1 MRIRVTSP
9 DTCVRLNL
17 PGGFKFITTEDG
29 VVEIPDSL
37 RPQVAR
43 LLGKVMEEVVG
54 FEPEPEPEPSAPEP
68 EPSAPEPEVK
78 ETQVVDESPSP
89 KLKRKGRR

>member
-1 MRIRVTSP
+1 
-9 DTCVRLNL
+9 VRLNL
-17 PGGFKFITTEDG
+17 PGGFKFITAEDG

-68 EPSAPEPEVK
+68 EVASAPAVE
-78 ETQVVDESPSP
+78 ESPSP

>member
-1 MRIRVTSP
+1 MKIRVTSP

-17 PGGFKFITTEDG
+17 PGGFKFITAEDG

-68 EPSAPEPEVK
+68 EATK
-78 ETQVVDESPSP
+78 TQTVEEIPSP
-89 KLKRKGRR
+89 KLRRKGRR

>member
-1 MRIRVTSP
+1 MKIRVTSL

-17 PGGFKFITTEDG
+17 PEGFKFVTAEDG

-54 FEPEPEPEPSAPEP
+54 FEPEPEP
-68 EPSAPEPEVK
+68 SAPEPEVK
-78 ETQVVDESPSP
+78 ETQVIDESPSP
-89 KLKRKGRR
+89 KLGRKGRR

>member
-1 MRIRVTSP
+1 MKIRVTSP

-17 PGGFKFITTEDG
+17 PGGFKFVTAEDG

-54 FEPEPEPEPSAPEP
+54 FGPEPEPEPEPST
-68 EPSAPEPEVK
+68 PEPEVSSA
-78 ETQVVDESPSP
+78 QVTEESFSP

>member
-1 MRIRVTSP
+1 
-9 DTCVRLNL
+9 VRLNL
-17 PGGFKFITTEDG
+17 PGGFKFITAEDG

-54 FEPEPEPEPSAPEP
+54 FEPEPEP
-68 EPSAPEPEVK
+68 SAPEPEVK
-78 ETQVVDESPSP
+78 ETQVVVDKSPNP
-89 KLKRKGRR
+89 KLRRKGRR

>member
-17 PGGFKFITTEDG
+17 PGGFQFITVEDG
-29 VVEIPDSL
+29 IVEIPDSL

-43 LLGKVMEEVVG
+43 LLGKVMEEVVD
-54 FEPEPEPEPSAPEP
+54 PEPEPSTPEP
-68 EPSAPEPEVK
+68 DVEKVEPAEK
-78 ETQVVDESPSP
+78 IPSP
-89 KLKRKGRR
+89 KLKRKGRH

>member
-17 PGGFKFITTEDG
+17 PGGFKFITAEDG

-54 FEPEPEPEPSAPEP
+54 FEPEPEP
-68 EPSAPEPEVK
+68 SAPEPEVK
-78 ETQVVDESPSP
+78 ETQVVVDESPSP

>member
-17 PGGFKFITTEDG
+17 PGGFKFVTAEDG

-54 FEPEPEPEPSAPEP
+54 LEPEPEPEPSAPEP
-68 EPSAPEPEVK
+68 EVESS
-78 ETQVVDESPSP
+78 QVTEESFSP

>member
-1 MRIRVTSP
+1 MKIRVTSP

-17 PGGFKFITTEDG
+17 PGGFKFVTAEDG

-37 RPQVAR
+37 RPQVAQ

-68 EPSAPEPEVK
+68 EVESAQAVE
-78 ETQVVDESPSP
+78 ESHGP

>member
-1 MRIRVTSP
+1 MKIRVTSP

-17 PGGFKFITTEDG
+17 PEGFKFVTAEDG

-54 FEPEPEPEPSAPEP
+54 FEPEPEHSTPEP
-68 EPSAPEPEVK
+68 EMTGSHVA
-78 ETQVVDESPSP
+78 DEGSSP
-89 KLKRKGRR
+89 KLRRKGRH